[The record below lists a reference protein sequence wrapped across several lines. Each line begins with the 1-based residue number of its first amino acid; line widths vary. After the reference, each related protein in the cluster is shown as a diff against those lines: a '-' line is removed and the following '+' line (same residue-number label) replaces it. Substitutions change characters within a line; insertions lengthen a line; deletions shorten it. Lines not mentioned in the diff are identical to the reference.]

1 MFKEASCITG
11 KKWKELKCPSTD
23 AEVDN
28 LQPETP
34 FSQEKEWNMLRQYGS
49 TLETEAN
56 SK

>member
-23 AEVDN
+23 AGVDN